1 MKSQGE
7 QAHLPLTGLLQP
19 TYISAY
25 MPSCFLCR
33 LTNSAEFKQH
43 VAKFESSRAGFKARR
58 KLAGRLL
65 QFCLAAGLIGGLLYA
80 TGDQLGLGDK
90 VTKITEWCQPH
101 FSAAKN
107 STAGIYQTVAH
118 TAARL
123 PLVPLDRQPAAD
135 EIPVTHPQPPAPDDE
150 STQLA
155 ELLTA
160 VQVRQQ
166 PPYPYPLW
174 PLTDSTP
181 YLCVQEEVKWVKLE
195 RDAMKIERDELRVLR
210 DVQQKDAEY
219 TQAQLQAA
227 QDELSEVRDRA
238 ASPEEQPQNDADT
251 DALYDAYAE
260 EIPADAWLWL
270 AITAAIFLM
279 ATALLV
285 RGWLRQARDASPVA
299 LVSSICLPPP
309 NIVPCVGF
317 TCSPISPHSP
327 ACLRLQ
333 VGHLQEKL
341 QGLEAAL
348 RDEQAGSQDLSAAL
362 KDVRAQLETQ
372 ANFLNAS
379 MF

>member
-1 MKSQGE
+1 MHVS
-7 QAHLPLTGLLQP
+7 AH
-19 TYISAY
+19 

-43 VAKFESSRAGFKARR
+43 VAKFESSRAGLKARR
-58 KLAGRLL
+58 KLASRLL
-65 QFCLAAGLIGGLLYA
+65 QFCLAAGLIGGVLYG

-90 VTKITEWCQPH
+90 VTKVTEWCQPH

-107 STAGIYQTVAH
+107 STAGIYQTVTH

-123 PLVPLDRQPAAD
+123 PLVPLDRQPAVD
-135 EIPVTHPQPPAPDDE
+135 EIPVTEPQPPAPDDE

-155 ELLTA
+155 ELVAA

-166 PPYPYPLW
+166 HPYPYPLW
-174 PLTDSTP
+174 PLRDSTSH
-181 YLCVQEEVKWVKLE
+181 LCVQEELKWVKLE
-195 RDAMKIERDELRVLR
+195 RDALKIDRDELRVLR
-210 DVQQKDAEY
+210 DVYQKDAEY

-227 QDELSEVRDRA
+227 QDELSELRDRA
-238 ASPEEQPQNDADT
+238 ASPEGQLQDDADT
-251 DALYDAYAE
+251 DTDTLYDAFVE

-285 RGWLRQARDASPVA
+285 RGWLRQARNASPVA

-309 NIVPCVGF
+309 NMVPSVGF
-317 TCSPISPHSP
+317 TCSPLSPRSP

-333 VGHLQEKL
+333 VGHLQEKS
-341 QGLEAAL
+341 QELEAAL
-348 RDEQAGSQDLSAAL
+348 RDEQAGSKELSAAL

-372 ANFLNAS
+372 ARF
-379 MF
+379 